1 MIGDVKHTYFYM
13 AYNVNWDLKQSHKIV
28 KFANDIVISNLFFT
42 YGLTNLK
49 KNKKKKTETEKD
61 ATCHYNNKIN
71 GIVIQQ
77 VDTDMYIKAHYIKEF
92 FA

>member
-49 KNKKKKTETEKD
+49 KNKKKKPKPKKMQLVITITKQM
-61 ATCHYNNKIN
+61 ALSFNKL
-71 GIVIQQ
+71 
-77 VDTDMYIKAHYIKEF
+77 T
-92 FA
+92 